1 MRDPFKRFLLDM
13 NRAGRAGIKLP
24 NAMALA
30 TAGKNGM
37 PSVRTMLLKGVQ
49 NGNFIFYTNLVSRKA
64 GELRSSRRASICF
77 WWPALGEQV
86 RVEGRIS
93 PVALK
98 EADEY
103 FASRPRGSQIAAW
116 PSQQSHVLPSRTTLL
131 TAVKRLEKKFKRH
144 PVPRPS
150 FWSGFRLKAAKI
162 EFWFD
167 EPSRLHRR
175 TLYTLRSRRWRTA
188 ELYP

>member
-1 MRDPFKRFLLDM
+1 MRDPFKQFLSDM
-13 NRAGRAGIKLP
+13 SRAGRTGIKLP

-30 TAGKNGM
+30 TAGRNGT
-37 PSVRTMLLKGVQ
+37 PSVRMMLLKGVQ
-49 NGNFIFYTNLVSRKA
+49 DGNFIFYTNLVSRKA

-86 RVEGRIS
+86 RAEGRIS
-93 PVALK
+93 PVSLK

-116 PSQQSHVLPSRTTLL
+116 ASQQSRILPSRVALL
-131 TAVKRLEKKFKRH
+131 SAVKRLEKKFMGY
-144 PVPRPS
+144 PVPRPP
-150 FWSGFRLKAAKI
+150 FWSGFKLKAAKI

-175 TLYTLRSRRWRTA
+175 TLYTLRAKRWRVIQ
-188 ELYP
+188 LYP